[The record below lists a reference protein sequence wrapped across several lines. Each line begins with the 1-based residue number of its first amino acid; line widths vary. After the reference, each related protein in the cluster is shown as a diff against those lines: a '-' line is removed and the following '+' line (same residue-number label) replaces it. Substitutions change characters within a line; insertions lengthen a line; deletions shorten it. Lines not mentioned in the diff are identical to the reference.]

1 VIGFVYWHLAKQ
13 IFLWCELNPVN
24 NKWSLTDITINLI
37 SARFIGVLLV
47 FMFVF
52 CGNGCGGHVSHKVQ
66 SGETLYAI
74 GWKYG
79 QDTQDIANWNNLAPP
94 YRIRAGQWL
103 RVAPR
108 AKPWWEEAEQTVK
121 SSTPPKKV
129 IVYLPE
135 SNVKTIEKKHPQIAS
150 TNPYKAAKIEEQKI
164 IPSQPSAASQQQ
176 MGWQWPTSGR
186 VIKKFSTKPPRSK
199 GIDIA
204 GKRGQPIF
212 SAAEGDVVY
221 IGGGLIGYGKLIIIK
236 HNKTFLS
243 AYAHNDEILVEEG
256 DKVKK
261 GQFIAKMGST
271 SDVAGL
277 LHFEIRRNGNPVN
290 PLRLLR
296 GQ

>member
-1 VIGFVYWHLAKQ
+1 MYISINLVIARSIGF
-13 IFLWCELNPVN
+13 
-24 NKWSLTDITINLI
+24 
-37 SARFIGVLLV
+37 LLV
-47 FMFVF
+47 LMFVF
-52 CGNGCGGHVSHKVQ
+52 CANGCGGHVSHKVQ

-79 QDTQDIANWNNLAPP
+79 QDVQDIAKWNNLSPP
-94 YRIRAGQWL
+94 YVIRAGQWL

-108 AKPWWEEAEQTVK
+108 VKPWWEEAEQAVK
-121 SSTPPKKV
+121 NSTQVKKT

-135 SNVKTIEKKHPQIAS
+135 SNVKTIKKNQQEITS
-150 TNPYKAAKIEEQKI
+150 TIQNKAVKGEEQKI
-164 IPSQPSAASQQQ
+164 TPIHSPRASDVVRHSV
-176 MGWQWPTSGR
+176 GWQWPTNGR
-186 VIKKFSTKPPRSK
+186 VIKSFSTKPPRYK

-204 GKRGQPIF
+204 GKRGQPIY
-212 SAAEGDVVY
+212 SAAKGDVVY